1 MTVTKSNKQMDGH
14 KSRLC
19 IAKESISG
27 LEGKSEGTMQNKLG
41 RDKEMDR
48 SRWQV
53 VGLPTKGTYLGG
65 LSWAATPRLPNLKS
79 SYRFFHCVQS
89 CVPSR

>member
-27 LEGKSEGTMQNKLG
+27 LEGKSEGTRQNKLG
-41 RDKEMDR
+41 KEKEME
-48 SRWQV
+48 
-53 VGLPTKGTYLGG
+53 TKKRGKERQDTELNKWIIRRGEKEG
-65 LSWAATPRLPNLKS
+65 DMISIKRPNG
-79 SYRFFHCVQS
+79 
-89 CVPSR
+89 